1 MTANELKY
9 GFLQKLDKDFQ
20 YGAPAYDDVG
30 ISNWLTKGQ
39 LVVLKKYYKAGDD
52 GFSFE
57 DSEYTGKALQEL
69 IRSASLV
76 GGTIIASS
84 SQVGVHQ
91 PNGTFYDLPTDFYL
105 AIEEGA
111 ITGDSVNEACVNPMT
126 HDAYF
131 INRENP
137 YKKPSPSVVWRMNFS
152 RADHG
157 EDGGDA
163 FTGRTNKRIE
173 LIVRDKASKPI
184 TDYRLRYLS
193 YPPAIVCDEFTVAN
207 QRHCILDEG
216 LHDEIINEAVKMA
229 TAAVKPEEYQI
240 AAIENKEN

>member
-30 ISNWLTKGQ
+30 ISSWLTKGQ
-39 LVVLKKYYKAGDD
+39 LVVFKKYYKPGED

-57 DSEYTGKALQEL
+57 DSELSGKALQEL
-69 IRSASLV
+69 IRSASIS
-76 GGTIIASS
+76 GATIVASS
-84 SQVGVHQ
+84 SQVGIH
-91 PNGTFYDLPTDFYL
+91 PNGKFFDLPTDFYL

-111 ITGDSVNEACVNPMT
+111 KTAEDTDEAYVRPMS

-137 YKKPSPSVVWRMNFS
+137 YKKPTPYVVWRMNFS
-152 RADHG
+152 RYDHG
-157 EDGGDA
+157 EDGGDV
-163 FTGRTNKRIE
+163 FTGRTKKRIE
-173 LIVRDKASKPI
+173 LIVRDSVNRPI
-184 TDYRLRYLS
+184 TDYRLRYIV
-193 YPPAIVCDEFTVAN
+193 YPPDIVCDEYTPAN

-240 AAIENKEN
+240 AAIENKNV

>member
-1 MTANELKY
+1 MIANDMKY

-30 ISNWLTKGQ
+30 ISNWLTKGE
-39 LVVLKKYYKAGDD
+39 LAVFKKYYKPGDD

-69 IRSASLV
+69 IRSASIS
-76 GGTIIASS
+76 GNTIVESS
-84 SQVGVHQ
+84 NQVGVH

-105 AIEEGA
+105 VIEEGA
-111 ITGDSVNEACVNPMT
+111 KTGDDVNNEACVRPMS

-131 INRENP
+131 INRDNP
-137 YKKPSPSVVWRMNFS
+137 YKKPSPYVVWRMNFS
-152 RADHG
+152 RVDHG

-163 FTGRTNKRIE
+163 LTDRTNKRIE
-173 LIVRDKASKPI
+173 LIVRDKSTKPI
-184 TDYRLRYLS
+184 TDYRVRYLR
-193 YPPAIVCDEFTVAN
+193 YPPAIVCDEFTPSN